1 MILNLTDK
9 EFDETLKK
17 AISGDMDAT
26 YKIIK
31 EYEGVIIKNS
41 IINGLFDEE
50 CKAVIE
56 AKLVENIKKFKK
68 IL

>member
-1 MILNLTDK
+1 MNDK

-41 IINGLFDEE
+41 IINGMFDEE

-56 AKLVENIKKFKK
+56 AKLVEKIKKFKK

>member
-1 MILNLTDK
+1 MIIDLNDK
-9 EFDETLKK
+9 EFDVTLKK
-17 AISGDMDAT
+17 AVLGDMDAT

-41 IINGLFDEE
+41 IINGIFDEE

-56 AKLVENIKKFKK
+56 AKLIENIKKYKK
-68 IL
+68 I

>member
-1 MILNLTDK
+1 MNDK

-31 EYEGVIIKNS
+31 EYEGLIIKNS
-41 IINGLFDEE
+41 IINGIFDEE

-56 AKLVENIKKFKK
+56 AKLIENIKKFKK
-68 IL
+68 FF

>member
-1 MILNLTDK
+1 MDDK
-9 EFDETLKK
+9 EFDKILKK
-17 AISGDMDAT
+17 AVSGDIEAV

-41 IINGLFDEE
+41 IINGVFDEE
-50 CKAVIE
+50 CKSTIE
-56 AKLVENIKKFKK
+56 AKIIENIKKFRK

>member
-1 MILNLTDK
+1 MNDK
-9 EFDETLKK
+9 KFNETLKK
-17 AISGDMDAT
+17 AVSGDMDAT

-41 IINGLFDEE
+41 IINGIFDEE

-56 AKLVENIKKFKK
+56 AKLIENIKKFKK
-68 IL
+68 FF